1 MWTMKSPVYAVYCYW
16 TMIFLYL
23 RDLNPIQWKSK
34 KVTLQICPIDIVYQR
49 CAMCI
54 HAIFA
59 KRANAAE
66 QISLNNLYFICH
78 GVFSGLIASG
88 LRTIKKKFKSKSVLT
103 CFQNIHKWIVHL
115 LQLKFFVTFQKNCGG
130 FIEQYP

>member
-1 MWTMKSPVYAVYCYW
+1 MKSPVYAVHCILLLNND
-16 TMIFLYL
+16 IFIPT
-23 RDLNPIQWKSK
+23 RPHPHPVEIQM
-34 KVTLQICPIDIVYQR
+34 VTLQICPIDIVYQR

-88 LRTIKKKFKSKSVLT
+88 LRTIKKNSKASQFSLVFET
-103 CFQNIHKWIVHL
+103 YIN
-115 LQLKFFVTFQKNCGG
+115 
-130 FIEQYP
+130 E